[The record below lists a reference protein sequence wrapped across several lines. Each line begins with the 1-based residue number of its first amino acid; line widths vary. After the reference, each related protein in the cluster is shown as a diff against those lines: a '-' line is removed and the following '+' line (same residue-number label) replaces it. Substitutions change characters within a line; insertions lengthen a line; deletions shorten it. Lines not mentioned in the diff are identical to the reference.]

1 MIFKREKVG
10 GGGGEESV
18 RVGWEGGGESVR
30 VGGVEAGGIEI

>member
-10 GGGGEESV
+10 GGGGGRECDS
-18 RVGWEGGGESVR
+18 GGGGESVR